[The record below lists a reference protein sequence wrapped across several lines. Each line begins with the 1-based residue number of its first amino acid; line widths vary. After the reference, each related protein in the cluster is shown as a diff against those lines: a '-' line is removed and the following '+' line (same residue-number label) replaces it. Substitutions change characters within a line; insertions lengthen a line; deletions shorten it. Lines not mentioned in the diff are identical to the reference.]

1 MAIVPIIN
9 IKDTD
14 KEQIKNILNPP
25 STFRDSKLQE
35 KTSEVMYLLF
45 TNKNIINKAKKTD
58 NLLIK
63 FCGRR

>member
-14 KEQIKNILNPP
+14 KEQIKNFLNPP

-45 TNKNIINKAKKTD
+45 TNKSIINKA
-58 NLLIK
+58 
-63 FCGRR
+63 